1 MRRTD
6 AKAFFAN
13 ERTFLHW
20 LNISITMGS
29 ISAALL
35 GVSAHAHKNW
45 GSDYQGQAVFT
56 RVIALIFMV
65 LSIVMVV
72 YAAYNFR
79 KRGDMLQV
87 KADGPY
93 ESRVLP
99 ILLSVF
105 LVVALSIV
113 FASAVA
119 QYFGLA
125 ES

>member
-1 MRRTD
+1 MRVCCRT
-6 AKAFFAN
+6 
-13 ERTFLHW
+13 
-20 LNISITMGS
+20 
-29 ISAALL
+29 
-35 GVSAHAHKNW
+35 
-45 GSDYQGQAVFT
+45 
-56 RVIALIFMV
+56 
-65 LSIVMVV
+65 
-72 YAAYNFR
+72 
-79 KRGDMLQV
+79 

-93 ESRVLP
+93 ETRVLP